1 MLQMLVRNK
10 HPSFFAAAAVTKIK
24 KLYHFAIRTPF
35 RNRTE
40 TSRRPSPLSRFSSN
54 AYCEVYP
61 KEGGDDEAQGK
72 SVRKGADEKDPV
84 IAPSPGKLF
93 FALAGEWTWALRCS
107 TLVSL
112 TYKH

>member
-1 MLQMLVRNK
+1 MLIVRSTQK
-10 HPSFFAAAAVTKIK
+10 
-24 KLYHFAIRTPF
+24 
-35 RNRTE
+35 
-40 TSRRPSPLSRFSSN
+40 
-54 AYCEVYP
+54 
-61 KEGGDDEAQGK
+61 GGDDEAQGK

>member
-1 MLQMLVRNK
+1 M
-10 HPSFFAAAAVTKIK
+10 TKIK
-24 KLYHFAIRTPF
+24 KLFHFAIRTPF

-93 FALAGEWTWALRCS
+93 FCLGWGVDLGFKVLHS
-107 TLVSL
+107 SLSYLQTLG
-112 TYKH
+112 